1 MLNEDG
7 GILIRDAER
16 RPATDPST
24 IPGVL
29 LHSADQYQKS
39 EAFRFKRNGQWI
51 SVAMDEFL
59 LRIEEVSL
67 ALLALGAEAGAHIA
81 IMSENRLEWAVADYA
96 GLCIGATIV
105 PLYPTLAAAQVETL
119 LRDAAPVVVFVS
131 TADLLQKFWPIWQR
145 LSVRYIVVFDPNVDQ
160 PGVIRMDA
168 LYEMGRR
175 STCDYAGEFRRRA
188 WSVEPDQ
195 VATIIYTSGT
205 TGIPKGA
212 MLTHRNIVSNVLA
225 TRERLPLGPD
235 DVTLSFLPLSHIF
248 QRHVDYASLFGGAS
262 IAYAVSVASVVDDMA
277 AVRPTFAAGVPRFFE
292 KIRARILWEVSRGP
306 AIRRVIFEKALA
318 IGRSRV
324 RTGLNS
330 LSWRAADRLVFR
342 TIRERLGGRIRLFI
356 SGGATL
362 EREIADFFW
371 AIGLPVYEGYG
382 LTETSPVITLNG
394 PANVRL
400 GSVGCVVGDQKVRIS
415 EDGEILVRGSNLMK
429 GYYRMPRETAEAIDQ
444 NGWFH
449 TGDIGE
455 LDPAGFLHVTDRK
468 KDLIVTSGGKNVAP
482 QPIENR
488 LKLIPYFE
496 NVVLVGDRRK
506 FVSALIT
513 PNYEALAAYAS
524 KHGIAFETPAEL
536 ISNHEIYDLAMTE
549 IERHTQDLSDFEKIR
564 KIAFLDEQFSID
576 GGELTPTLKVRR
588 LTIEKKYRTAIEQLY
603 AA

>member
-1 MLNEDG
+1 
-7 GILIRDAER
+7 
-16 RPATDPST
+16 
-24 IPGVL
+24 
-29 LHSADQYQKS
+29 
-39 EAFRFKRNGQWI
+39 
-51 SVAMDEFL
+51 
-59 LRIEEVSL
+59 
-67 ALLALGAEAGAHIA
+67 
-81 IMSENRLEWAVADYA
+81 
-96 GLCIGATIV
+96 
-105 PLYPTLAAAQVETL
+105 
-119 LRDAAPVVVFVS
+119 
-131 TADLLQKFWPIWQR
+131 
-145 LSVRYIVVFDPNVDQ
+145 
-160 PGVIRMDA
+160 MDA

-175 STCDYAGEFRRRA
+175 ATCDYPGEFRRRA

-235 DVTLSFLPLSHIF
+235 DLSLSFLPLSHIF

-262 IAYAVSVASVVDDMA
+262 IAYAVSVASVVEDMA
-277 AVRPTFAAGVPRFFE
+277 AVRPTFAAAVPRFFE
-292 KIRARILWEVSRGP
+292 KVRARILWEVSRGS
-306 AIRRVIFEKALA
+306 AIGRVIFEKALE
-318 IGRSRV
+318 IGRTRV

-356 SGGATL
+356 SGGAAL
-362 EREIADFFW
+362 EREIAEFFW

-394 PANVRL
+394 PGNVRL
-400 GSVGCVVGDQKVRIS
+400 GSVGCVVGDQKLWIS

-429 GYYRMPRETAEAIDQ
+429 GYYRMPRETAEAIDL

-455 LDPAGFLHVTDRK
+455 LDPGGFLHVTDRK

-496 NVVLVGDRRK
+496 NVVLVGDHRR

-513 PNYEALAAYAS
+513 PNYEALAAYAT
-524 KHGIAFETPAEL
+524 KHRIAFETPAEL
-536 ISNHEIYDLAMTE
+536 ICNPEIYDLAMTE

-564 KIAFLDEQFSID
+564 KIAFLDKQFSID

-588 LTIEKKYRTAIEQLY
+588 FTIEKKYRTAIEQLY